1 MTTIS
6 LIVAV
11 VSAALISATSGCFIV
26 PMLRK
31 LHLGQTIKEIGP
43 TWHKKKQG
51 TPIMGGLC
59 FILGSTL
66 GLCFAL
72 LTLFLREPSLFTPSS
87 LTGVLQVMFSA
98 FAFGLVG
105 FADDFSKVVH
115 HRNLGLRAWQKM
127 AIQAVIT
134 VMFMASLAHSG
145 NLTTLVALPVFGTV
159 DLGLAF
165 YPIASL
171 GIIFMVN
178 AVNLTDG
185 IDGLAS
191 SVTFVVMV
199 SYLLITGLLGMF
211 ELSLYAAA
219 LGGALA
225 GFLVWNF
232 YPAKTFMGDTG
243 SMFLGGAVTAMA
255 FCMGRP
261 ELLVFMGFVYICEA
275 GSVVIQVTYF
285 KLTHGKRIF
294 KMTPIHHSFEL
305 SGWSEV
311 RIVATF
317 SFVAASAIL
326 LGVVFLYLS

>member
-6 LIVAV
+6 LAVAA
-11 VSAALISATSGCFIV
+11 VSAALISAVSGCFIV
-26 PMLRK
+26 PMLRR

-66 GLCFAL
+66 AMAFAL
-72 LTLFLREPSLFTPSS
+72 LTLFLREPGLFGPGS
-87 LTGVLQVMFSA
+87 LTGVLQVLFCA
-98 FAFGLVG
+98 FAFGMVG

-115 HRNLGLRAWQKM
+115 HRNLGLRAWQKI
-127 AIQAVIT
+127 AIQVVIT
-134 VMFMASLAHSG
+134 AVFLFSLARSG
-145 NLTTLVALPVFGTV
+145 NLSTLVALPAVGTV

-165 YPIASL
+165 YPIAFL
-171 GIIFMVN
+171 GILFMVN

-199 SYLLITGLLGMF
+199 GYLLITGLLGQF
-211 ELSLYAAA
+211 ELSLYAAS

-261 ELLVFMGFVYICEA
+261 ELLLFMGFVYICEA
-275 GSVVIQVTYF
+275 GSVVIQVCYF

-311 RIVATF
+311 RIVTTF
-317 SFVAASAIL
+317 SFVAACAIL
-326 LGVVFLYLS
+326 LGVLFLRLS